1 MQKIYLDHSATTP
14 LDREVL
20 NKIVPYMT
28 EDFGN
33 PNSVHTFGRKAMQAV
48 DFARDTVAQVLNAK
62 PSEIYFTSGGT
73 EGDNWAINSA
83 VKAFN
88 GKKNKILSLPIE
100 HPAVLSTLSA
110 LSENGVIVEFIPVD
124 SSGNIH
130 LNYLEKAI
138 DDSVGLVIA
147 MTANNELGTLSPIK
161 QIAKIAHSVG
171 ALFLTDA
178 VQAVGVMKIDVKET
192 DADMVVISSHK
203 FYGPKGVGALYC
215 KNGVKLNGYII
226 GGHQERE
233 KRGGTTNV
241 AGVLGMALALKKAS
255 DGYLEN
261 AEKIKNLRDRFE
273 SELIKNLPNIK
284 INKSENRLPTVSS
297 VTFNGVNGEV
307 LLYNLDLNGVCASNG
322 SACSA
327 GTIKPSATLKA
338 IGLTD
343 EEVKGTVRF
352 SFGKNNTEKEIETA
366 VQIITDCAKK
376 LWE

>member
-14 LDREVL
+14 LDREIL

-124 SSGNIH
+124 SSGNID

-147 MTANNELGTLSPIK
+147 MTANNELGTIAPIK
-161 QIAKIAHSVG
+161 EIAKIAHSVG

-352 SFGKNNTEKEIETA
+352 SFGKNNTEKDIETA

>member
-261 AEKIKNLRDRFE
+261 AEKIKNLRDKFE
-273 SELIKNLPNIK
+273 SKLIKNLPNIK

-297 VTFNGVNGEV
+297 VTFNGINGEV

-338 IGLTD
+338 IGLMD

>member
-338 IGLTD
+338 IGLMD

>member
-178 VQAVGVMKIDVKET
+178 VQAVGVMKIDVKEI

-261 AEKIKNLRDRFE
+261 AEKIKNLRDKFE
-273 SELIKNLPNIK
+273 SKLIKK
-284 INKSENRLPTVSS
+284 
-297 VTFNGVNGEV
+297 
-307 LLYNLDLNGVCASNG
+307 
-322 SACSA
+322 
-327 GTIKPSATLKA
+327 
-338 IGLTD
+338 LT
-343 EEVKGTVRF
+343 EY
-352 SFGKNNTEKEIETA
+352 
-366 VQIITDCAKK
+366 
-376 LWE
+376 